1 MQWRNLAPAVLLTA
15 ATLAA
20 QIPDANSAPGTM
32 GVGQEMQADTCR
44 RWTFFGMGDENRP
57 GRDGTL
63 IGRPALIGT
72 LTTAQLDAISAGGGL
87 LAVAGAARCEVTVAQ
102 INYRTPGAHP
112 WQSSNASAALMIPGG
127 AECPGPF
134 PLLAFARATSLYK
147 SHSNADLTDSGADLL
162 MTFFVAQGYAV
173 VATDYLG
180 YALSEYPFHP
190 YMHADSEASAVIDSI
205 RAARHAAKALG
216 LALNGKVM
224 LSGYS
229 QGGHS
234 SMAAQRAMEREDRHE
249 FDLVAAAHLA
259 GPYNLSGG
267 LIDGIAHP
275 IVGVQEYL
283 PFEITALQ
291 KVYGNVYRHA
301 YDVFNPPYDG
311 YIENLF
317 PTLLSADTLATL
329 LPGGTPV
336 EAQQEMF
343 TAAYLRDV
351 VTDPANGVFRAAKKQ
366 DLLDWTPRAPMTL
379 CGGLNDPTVPFLI
392 HAQVAYDAFV
402 RCGVRHVKL
411 VDVDPEIQQ
420 AYGWL
425 PPAIYYANYHG
436 ALESPFCVLAARQFF
451 DLYK

>member
-1 MQWRNLAPAVLLTA
+1 MQWRNLAPAILLTA

-32 GVGQEMQADTCR
+32 VVGQEMQADSSSR
-44 RWTFFGMGDENRP
+44 STFFGTGDEIKP
-57 GRDGTL
+57 GRNGTL

-72 LTTAQLDAISAGGGL
+72 LTTAQLDAISASGGL
-87 LAVAGAARCEVTVAQ
+87 LALAGPARCEVTMAQ

-112 WQSSNASAALMIPGG
+112 WQSSNASAALMVPGG
-127 AECPGPF
+127 ADCPGPF
-134 PLLAFARATSLYK
+134 PLIAFGRGTSLYK
-147 SHSNADLTDSGADLL
+147 SDTNADLANPGMDLV

-190 YMHADSEASAVIDSI
+190 YVHADSEASAVIDSI

-229 QGGHS
+229 QGGHA
-234 SMAAQRAMEREDRHE
+234 SMAAQRAMERENRHE

-259 GPYNLSGG
+259 GPYNLSTA
-267 LIDGIAHP
+267 LIAGIAHP
-275 IVGVQEYL
+275 VIGVQEFI
-283 PFEITALQ
+283 PFEITAWQ

-317 PTLLSADTLATL
+317 PTLLSAATLATL

-336 EAQQEMF
+336 QAQQEMF

-351 VTDPANGVFRAAKKQ
+351 ATDPANGVFRAAKKQ

-392 HAQVAYDAFV
+392 HAQAAYHAFV
-402 RCGVRHVKL
+402 SRGARDVKL
-411 VDVDPEIQQ
+411 VDVDPKIQH
-420 AYGWL
+420 AYGFL
-425 PPAIYYANYHG
+425 PPATYSADYHG
-436 ALESPFCVLAARQFF
+436 LLEPPFCVLAARRFL
-451 DLYK
+451 DRHK